1 MAVAQKELPMGIAA
15 DITIILVAALLG
27 GFVARRLGQ
36 PLILGYIVAGVI
48 VGPYTAGPRV
58 SDVHDIEL
66 LAEIGVALLLFALG
80 VEFNLRKL
88 ARVKWVAF
96 FGTGLQLLLTMALGF
111 LLGRLLGWE
120 PYPAL
125 WLGALVS
132 LSSTMV
138 ILKTLMARGSLG
150 NLASRVMIGMLIVQD
165 LAVVPLMIILP
176 ELANPGEGL
185 ARLGLAV
192 LRAGLILV
200 AMVFV
205 GTRVIP
211 FLLKRIAAW
220 KSRELFLVAVMA
232 LGLGIGYA
240 TYLAGLSFAFGA
252 FITGIVLSESDY
264 SHQALSDIIPLRDVF
279 GMLFFVSVGM
289 LIDPRFLVSNWVAIL
304 VLILAVSV
312 GKILIFAGVVRGFG
326 YRGEVPLAVGF
337 GLFQI
342 GEFAFVLAR
351 VGLDVGALTAA
362 QSNLVLAATVVTMVL
377 TPFVS
382 RLSTPTYAW
391 IRRSQ
396 GKSPSPVLP
405 MVSEPLRGH
414 TIIAGYG
421 RVGRYTANL
430 LCRLGH
436 PYVVIERDQHRMDEL
451 KAGGAPV
458 IYGDA
463 ASSTVLEAA
472 GIHEARLLLV
482 AVSSA
487 IDVETIVRQ
496 ARILNPRL
504 HIVARATR
512 LGQLEVLRQL
522 GIHEVV
528 QPEFEAGLEMV
539 RQALLHFDV
548 PTAEIERLSD
558 TVRAEYYRPI
568 EALNT
573 DTLTLRRLRHARRS
587 LEIVWY
593 TLGEHSPLAGKSIG
607 ASAIRKRTGV
617 SVVALL
623 RGDRVVSNPGPETVL
638 EAGDQIAVLATP
650 AQRLVFQHWIEGGT
664 PEPAP
669 AALAAASVAA
679 PGN

>member
-1 MAVAQKELPMGIAA
+1 MGIAA

-27 GFVARRLGQ
+27 GFVARRLNQ
-36 PLILGYIVAGVI
+36 PLILGYIVAGIV

-58 SDVHDIEL
+58 SNIHDIEL

-80 VEFNLRKL
+80 VEFNLKKL
-88 ARVKWVAF
+88 LRFKWVAF
-96 FGTGLQLLLTMALGF
+96 GGTILQMTLTTAVGFALGRF
-111 LLGRLLGWE
+111 LGWE
-120 PYPAL
+120 PYAAL

-138 ILKTLMARGSLG
+138 ILKTLMGQGKLG
-150 NLASRVMIGMLIVQD
+150 TLASRVMLGMLIVQD
-165 LAVVPLMIILP
+165 LAVVPLMIMLP
-176 ELANPGEGL
+176 ELANVGDGL
-185 ARLGLAV
+185 ANLGLAA
-192 LRAGLILV
+192 LRAGLILA

-211 FLLKRIAAW
+211 FLLKRIATW
-220 KSRELFLVAVMA
+220 NSRELFLVAIMA

-252 FITGIVLSESDY
+252 FVAGLVLSESDY

-289 LIDPRFLVSNWVAIL
+289 LIDPAFLLAHWWPIL
-304 VLILAVSV
+304 VLTLVVSCAKV
-312 GKILIFAGVVRGFG
+312 AIFAAVVRLFG
-326 YRGEVPLAVGF
+326 YRGDVPLTVGF

-351 VGLDVGALTAA
+351 VGLAVGALTGA

-382 RLSTPTYAW
+382 RLATPTYTLW
-391 IRRSQ
+391 RRWR
-396 GKSPSPVLP
+396 GKTPSPMLSRVE
-405 MVSEPLRGH
+405 EPLRGH

-421 RVGRYTANL
+421 RVGRYTADL
-430 LCRLGH
+430 MRRLGH
-436 PYVVIERDQHRMDEL
+436 PFVVIERDQHRMDTL
-451 KAGGAPV
+451 KASRVPV

-463 ASSTVLEAA
+463 SSPTVLEAA

-482 AVSSA
+482 AVSAA

-496 ARILNPRL
+496 ARALNPRL

-512 LGQLEVLRQL
+512 LAQLEVLRQL

-548 PTAEIERLSD
+548 PTTEIERLSD
-558 TVRAEYYRPI
+558 TVRAECYRPM
-568 EALNT
+568 EALST
-573 DTLTLRRLRHARRS
+573 DAATLRRLRRMRRS
-587 LEIVWY
+587 LDIVWY
-593 TLGEHSPLAGKSIG
+593 ALPPDSPLAGKSIG

-617 SVVALL
+617 SVVAIL
-623 RGDRVVSNPGPETVL
+623 RGDRVIANPDPETVL
-638 EAGDQIAVLATP
+638 EAGDQIAILATP
-650 AQRLVFQHWIEGGT
+650 PQRALFQQWLEGKGAEPT
-664 PEPAP
+664 PAP
-669 AALAAASVAA
+669 AAATTVATST
-679 PGN
+679 

>member
-1 MAVAQKELPMGIAA
+1 MGIAA
-15 DITIILVAALLG
+15 DITIILIAALLG
-27 GFVARRLGQ
+27 GFVAQRLGQ
-36 PLILGYIVAGVI
+36 PLILGYIIAGVV
-48 VGPYTAGPRV
+48 VGPHTAGPQL
-58 SDVHDIEL
+58 SDIHDIEL

-80 VEFNLRKL
+80 VEFNLRRL

-96 FGTGLQLLLTMALGF
+96 FGAPVQMLLTALLGF
-111 LLGRLLGWE
+111 LLGRLFGWE

-138 ILKTLMARGSLG
+138 ILKTLMAQGTLG
-150 NLASRVMIGMLIVQD
+150 GLASRVMIGMLIVQD

-176 ELANPGEGL
+176 ELANLGEGL
-185 ARLGLAV
+185 ARLGFAA
-192 LRAGLILV
+192 LRAGLIL
-200 AMVFV
+200 AGMVFV

-240 TYLAGLSFAFGA
+240 TYLVGLSFAFGA
-252 FITGIVLSESDY
+252 FVAGIVLSESDY

-289 LIDPRFLVSNWVAIL
+289 LIDPQFLLANWAPILTLIL
-304 VLILAVSV
+304 VVSV
-312 GKILIFAGVVRGFG
+312 GKVLIFTGVVRGFG

-351 VGLDVGALTAA
+351 VGLDVGALTAE
-362 QSNLVLAATVVTMVL
+362 QSNLVLAATVVTMLL
-377 TPFVS
+377 TPFLS
-382 RLSTPTYAW
+382 RLSTPTYALL
-391 IRRSQ
+391 RRSQ
-396 GKSPSPVLP
+396 GKAPSPVR
-405 MVSEPLRGH
+405 PLVPGPLHGH

-421 RVGRYTANL
+421 RVGRYTADL
-430 LCRLGH
+430 LARLGH
-436 PYVVIERDQHRMDEL
+436 PYVVIERDQYRMDEL
-451 KAGGAPV
+451 KAVGVPV

-463 ASSTVLEAA
+463 GSPIVLEAA

-482 AVSSA
+482 AVSAA

-496 ARILNPRL
+496 ARVLNPRL

-539 RQALLHFDV
+539 RQALLHFET
-548 PTAEIERLSD
+548 PTTEIERLSD
-558 TVRAEYYRPI
+558 TVRAEHYRPI
-568 EALNT
+568 EALST
-573 DTLTLRRLRHARRS
+573 DTVTLRRLRRARRS
-587 LEIVWY
+587 LEIAWY
-593 TLGEHSPLAGKSIG
+593 GLAEDSPLAGKSIG

-623 RGDRVVSNPGPETVL
+623 RDAGVVSNPGPETVL
-638 EAGDQIAVLATP
+638 KTGDQIAVLATP
-650 AQRLVFQHWIEGGT
+650 AQRAVFQRWVEGDG
-664 PEPAP
+664 PEPPEAQ
-669 AALAAASVAA
+669 LAGSATSLVT
-679 PGN
+679 PGR